1 MTPKPTLAEL
11 AADLATGRT
20 SSRALVEACLEK
32 IEDPSG
38 EGRRAFLHVDR
49 GSARAQADAMDLL
62 RSSGAAPSPYAGIP
76 ISIKDLFDITGQVT
90 RAGST
95 VLANRPA
102 ATQDAT
108 CVARLRRAGFV
119 LIGRTNMSE
128 FAFSGLGMN
137 PHYGTPRNPWERP
150 HTSHADAST
159 QGRVPGGSSSGAAI
173 SVADGMAHGALGTD
187 TGGSCRIPAAFTGLV
202 GYKPTASR
210 VPRTGAIPLSTTLDS
225 IGPIARSVA
234 CCATLDAILANDS
247 PTNLTDRSLAGMRFA
262 IPTTFVLEDT
272 DADVAA
278 HFERSLSRMS
288 AAGARIERIDVPEF
302 ADIPSINAKGG
313 FSAAES
319 YTWHRPLI
327 ESQGAAYDPR
337 VLVRI
342 QRGATQTAADY
353 IELLAA
359 RRAFIAAVKERIV
372 RFDALVFPTTPVIPP
387 RIAALQT
394 DDEFF
399 RVNGLVLRNPAV
411 INLLDGCA
419 ISIPNHAEG
428 EPPTGLMLACPGGQ
442 DHHLFRC
449 AAAAEPVIRS

>member
-1 MTPKPTLAEL
+1 MTAKPTLAEL

-20 SSRALVEACLEK
+20 SSRAVVEACLEK

-38 EGRRAFLHVDR
+38 EGRRTFLHVDK
-49 GSARAQADAMDLL
+49 GAVRAQADAMDLL
-62 RSSGAAPSPYAGIP
+62 RSNGAAPSPYAGIP

-95 VLANRPA
+95 VLGNRPA

-108 CVARLRRAGFV
+108 SVARLRRAGFV

-150 HTSHADAST
+150 RTSHADAST
-159 QGRVPGGSSSGAAI
+159 RGRVPGGSSSGAAI
-173 SVADGMAHGALGTD
+173 SVVDGMAHGALGTD

-202 GYKPTASR
+202 GYKPTAAR

-234 CCATLDAILANDS
+234 CCATLDAVLANDS
-247 PTNLTDRSLAGMRFA
+247 PTNLMDRSLAGMRFA
-262 IPTTFVLEDT
+262 IPTTFVLEDM

-359 RRAFIAAVKERIV
+359 RRAFIAAVEERIA

-387 RIAALQT
+387 RIAALQS

-399 RVNGLVLRNPAV
+399 KVNGLVLRNPAV

-449 AAAAEPVIRS
+449 AAAAEPVIRP

>member
-1 MTPKPTLAEL
+1 MTPKPTLADL
-11 AADLATGRT
+11 AADLASGRT
-20 SSRALVEACLEK
+20 SSRALVEACLDR

-38 EGRRAFLHVDR
+38 EGRRTFLHVDK
-49 GSARAQADAMDLL
+49 SAVLAQAEAMDLL

-95 VLANRPA
+95 VLGNRPA
-102 ATQDAT
+102 ATQDAAS
-108 CVARLRRAGFV
+108 VARLRHAGFV

-128 FAFSGLGMN
+128 FAFSGLGLN

-150 HTSHADAST
+150 
-159 QGRVPGGSSSGAAI
+159 QGRIPGGSSSGAAI
-173 SVADGMAHGALGTD
+173 SVTDGMAHGALGTD

-202 GYKPTASR
+202 GYKPTARR
-210 VPRTGAIPLSTTLDS
+210 VPRTGAVPLSTSLDS

-234 CCATLDAILANDS
+234 CCATLDAVLANDS
-247 PTNLTDRSLAGMRFA
+247 PPDLTDRSLAGMRFA
-262 IPTTFVLEDT
+262 VPTTFVLEDMDT
-272 DADVAA
+272 DVAA
-278 HFERSLSRMS
+278 HFERSLSRIS

-302 ADIPSINAKGG
+302 AGIPTINAKGG

-319 YTWHRPLI
+319 YAWHRPLL
-327 ESQGAAYDPR
+327 ESGAAAYDPR
-337 VLVRI
+337 VLTRI

-359 RRAFIAAVKERIV
+359 RRAFIAAVEERV
-372 RFDALVFPTTPVIPP
+372 ARFDALLFPTTPVIPP
-387 RIAALQT
+387 RLAALQS

-428 EPPTGLMLACPGGQ
+428 EPPTGLMLACPGGLDQ
-442 DHHLFRC
+442 QLFRC
-449 AAAAEPVIRS
+449 AAAAEHTVRS

>member
-1 MTPKPTLAEL
+1 MRNPMTAKPTLADL
-11 AADLATGRT
+11 AADLSFGRT
-20 SSRALVEACLEK
+20 SSRALVEACLDR
-32 IEDPSG
+32 IEDPAG
-38 EGRRAFLHVDR
+38 EGRTTFLHVDR
-49 GSARAQADAMDLL
+49 GAALAQADAMDLL
-62 RSSGAAPSPYAGIP
+62 RSSAAAPSPYAGIP

-95 VLANRPA
+95 VLANRPP

-108 CVARLRRAGFV
+108 SVARLRRAGFV

-137 PHYGTPRNPWERP
+137 PHYGTPRNPWER
-150 HTSHADAST
+150 S
-159 QGRVPGGSSSGAAI
+159 QGRIPGGSSSGAAI
-173 SVADGMAHGALGTD
+173 SIADAMAHAALGTD

-202 GYKPTASR
+202 GYKPTAGR

-247 PTNLTDRSLAGMRFA
+247 RPNQTNRSLAGMRFA
-262 IPTTFVLEDT
+262 VPTTFVLEDM

-288 AAGARIERIDVPEF
+288 AAGARIERIAIPEF
-302 ADIPSINAKGG
+302 ADIPAINTKGG

-319 YTWHRPLI
+319 YAWHRPLI
-327 ESQGAAYDPR
+327 ESDGAAYDPR
-337 VLVRI
+337 VLIRI
-342 QRGATQTAADY
+342 QRGASQTAVDF

-359 RRAFIAAVKERIV
+359 RRAFIAAVEERV
-372 RFDALVFPTTPVIPP
+372 ARFDALIYPTTPVVPP
-387 RIAALQT
+387 RIAALQS

-399 RVNGLVLRNPAV
+399 KVNGLVLRNPAV

-419 ISIPNHAEG
+419 ISIPNYGDG
-428 EPPTGLMLACPGGQ
+428 EPPTGLMLACPGGLDYQ
-442 DHHLFRC
+442 LFRC
-449 AAAAEPVIRS
+449 AAAAEPIVRP